1 MPRSARARRLSERSV
16 EELAGLTS
24 PASVRTSEVARDP
37 VVIAQLRDGGII
49 SYVKPD
55 GRYLHTLATPEAFE
69 RKLRQLGFEP

>member
-1 MPRSARARRLSERSV
+1 VDGLSERSV

-24 PASVRTSEVARDP
+24 PASVRTSNVAREP
-37 VVIAQLRDGGII
+37 VMIAQLSDGGLM

-69 RKLRQLGFEP
+69 RELKQLGFES